1 MAESFDEA
9 VRILMR
15 QHKVDEPT
23 AALMV
28 ADVYPALVAFDR
40 DAEPGLAFDDVDAV
54 DYGMTYTPPAKPGR
68 VVPVDDERSP
78 QGALVAQAERLAAKR
93 SGDRYRQLSRGT
105 SMHTVDL

>member
-23 AALMV
+23 AALLV
-28 ADVYPALVAFDR
+28 ADVYPSLVAFDR
-40 DAEPGLAFDDVDAV
+40 DAEPDLAFDDFDSVDV
-54 DYGMTYTPPAKPGR
+54 GVVYTPPAKPGR
-68 VVPVDDERSP
+68 VVPVDEDRSP
-78 QGALVAQAERLAAKR
+78 AGSLLAQAERLAAKR
-93 SGDRYRQLSRGT
+93 NGDRYRKMSQGT